1 MKKLAIR
8 IGVVVGVLV
17 VLLVVAALVVPSMIP
32 VDTYK
37 NRLLAQVK
45 ESTGRDMRIDG
56 PVHLSILPHLALEA
70 SQVSLANAPGGQS
83 KEMLTLGK
91 LQVELELFPLLRGTV
106 VVDRFVLVDP
116 VIALE
121 VDKQGRANWEFTP
134 AKPAP
139 GQPAPVP
146 SAPKPAPSA
155 AGGGSNLAALE
166 SIQLGDVR
174 LQNGTISYLDQRT
187 GKREEI
193 DKINTSLS
201 LPNIDSPFKANG
213 SLQYRSVTVNLKLT
227 VDKMRD
233 LLEKQGSGVQASVA
247 SDMVNFDFKGKAAAT
262 QTTSASGDID
272 LKVPSLRKLG
282 AWVGAPIQ
290 PTGEGLGP
298 LALSGKLAMSGSDVK
313 FSDAQLSL
321 DQIKGKGDIDVN
333 TAGAKPDIKGKL
345 ALDSLNMNPYLPPQS
360 RNAPAAGTASGGGA
374 GSAGGGKAE
383 SGWSDAPIDVSGLK
397 AANVD
402 FTLSA
407 NNIQYAKFK
416 IDRSTLGLRLKD
428 ARFTADLTDFAA
440 YQGTGKATV
449 NLDGSG
455 AEPQIA
461 VVCNMANVDIEP
473 VLRDAIN
480 LDRLTGK
487 GDLDVAVNGHGKSE
501 RAIIGSLAGKGGFK
515 VADGEIKGLDL
526 LKLLNSA
533 TSIVGSGISALT
545 GGGGG
550 NTTQFTHLSGT
561 YTMASGIMHNSDLVL
576 EGPGLSA
583 AGAGTVDL
591 PQQSVDYKVTP
602 KVAGLGVPVLIKGPW
617 NNLTYLPD
625 VAGIVKGGVGGA
637 ADLLKNVVPGAGQSS
652 GSSGSGSS
660 SSGGL
665 PNPLKNLFGK

>member
-17 VLLVVAALVVPSMIP
+17 VLLVVAAFVVPSMIP

-37 NRLLAQVK
+37 SRLLAQVK

-56 PVHLSILPHLALEA
+56 PMHLSILPHLGLDA
-70 SQVSLANAPGGQS
+70 SNVSLSNAPGAQS
-83 KEMLTLGK
+83 KDMLTLGK
-91 LQVELELFPLLRGTV
+91 LQVELELFPLLSGTV
-106 VVDRFVLVDP
+106 VVDSFVLVDP

-139 GQPAPVP
+139 GQPAPP
-146 SAPKPAPSA
+146 ATAAAQKPAPA
-155 AGGGSNLAALE
+155 GGSNLGALE
-166 SIQLGDVR
+166 SIRLGDVR

-187 GKREEI
+187 GKGEKI
-193 DKINTSLS
+193 DKINASLS
-201 LPNIDSPFKANG
+201 LPDFDSPFKANG
-213 SLQYRSVTVNLKLT
+213 SLQYRSVTVNLKLA

-247 SDMVNFDFKGKAAAT
+247 SDMINFDFKGKAAAT
-262 QTTSASGDID
+262 QTTTASGDID

-282 AWVGAPIQ
+282 NWVGAPIP
-290 PTGEGLGP
+290 PTGQGLGP
-298 LALSGKLAMSGSDVK
+298 LAISGKLAMSGSDIK
-313 FSDAQLSL
+313 FDDAQLSL
-321 DQIKGKGDIDVN
+321 DEIKGKGQIEVN

-345 ALDSLNMNPYLPPQS
+345 ALDSLNMNPYLPAEAQK
-360 RNAPAAGTASGGGA
+360 APAAGTAGGGG
-374 GSAGGGKAE
+374 GSAGAKGG
-383 SGWSDAPIDVSGLK
+383 GWSDEAIDVSGLK

-407 NNIQYAKFK
+407 NAIQYGKFK
-416 IDRSTLGLRLKD
+416 IDRSTVALRLKD
-428 ARFTADLTDFAA
+428 ARFVADLTDFAA

-455 AEPQIA
+455 AEPQVA
-461 VVCNMANVDIEP
+461 VTSTMANVQVEP

-487 GDLDVAVNGHGKSE
+487 GNIELAINGHGKSE
-501 RAIIGSLAGKGGFK
+501 RAIISTLSGKGGFN

-533 TSIVGSGISALT
+533 TSIVGSGVNALT

-550 NTTQFTHLSGT
+550 NSTQFTHLSGT
-561 YTMASGIMHNSDLVL
+561 YTMASGIMHNNDLSL
-576 EGPGLSA
+576 EAPGLAA

-591 PQQSVDYKVTP
+591 PQQTVDYKVTP

-617 NNLTYLPD
+617 NNITYLPD

-637 ADLLKNVVPGAGQSS
+637 ADLLKGVVPGAGGQQQ
-652 GSSGSGSS
+652 GSGSS
-660 SSGGL
+660 QGSGS
-665 PNPLKNLFGK
+665 NPIQNQLKNLFGK